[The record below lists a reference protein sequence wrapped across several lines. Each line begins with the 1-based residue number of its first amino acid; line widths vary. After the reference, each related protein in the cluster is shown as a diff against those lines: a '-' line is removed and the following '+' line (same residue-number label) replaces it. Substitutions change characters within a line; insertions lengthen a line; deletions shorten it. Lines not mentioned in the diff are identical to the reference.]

1 MGFFDEFL
9 SSRVAAEDRAIFDKY
24 PELRSSTEKMEQDLG
39 TVSKYAGQWVDW
51 QGQNWDAEAGMT
63 KAEKTLRDE
72 LTAANVK
79 LQAGV
84 RSGADAGTVDALRK
98 EFETKLA
105 ESQKQSLNA
114 IEGMNMF
121 YRATA
126 SRMLPHQQEFK
137 ENLDPQALMT
147 FMQANKINDPDIAYD
162 KMVAG
167 KRQELAAQAA
177 KDLEEKHA
185 ADIAA
190 AEQRGRDKA
199 AQEVAMGPNGMLPDD
214 RTGGIAGIT
223 ARIDQPAKVSDEVK
237 AKVTDAKLGDGSLA
251 ELGYKMFRE
260 GQFAQV
266 Q

>member
-9 SSRVAAEDRAIFDKY
+9 SSRVAAEDRAIFEKY
-24 PELRSSTEKMEQDLG
+24 PELRASTAKMEEDLG
-39 TVSKYAGQWVDW
+39 TVSQYAGKWVDW

-63 KAEKTLRDE
+63 RAEKALRDE

-98 EFETKLA
+98 EFEAKLA

-137 ENLDPQALMT
+137 ENLDPQVLMK
-147 FMQANKINDPDIAYD
+147 FMQDNRINDPDIAYD
-162 KMVAG
+162 KMVSG
-167 KRQELAAQAA
+167 KRQELSAQAA
-177 KDLEEKHA
+177 KDLEAKHA
-185 ADIAA
+185 ADITA

-223 ARIDQPAKVSDEVK
+223 ARIDQPAKVSDAVK
-237 AKVTDAKLGDGSLA
+237 AQVTDAKLGDGSLA
-251 ELGYKMFRE
+251 ELGYKAYRE
-260 GQFAQV
+260 GQFASV